1 MKNLQSLLILLNQN
15 NMKPHSFCE
24 TPNENCALN
33 YCDENGCLNRKRKL
47 VDDDVYNATEKF
59 RESYKIHGITEFE
72 VSAFSIGYL
81 QAKNKA
87 KEDYEVVSSVREVH
101 QYKLGLEDGYNK
113 AKETLYTKEQV
124 MDAIRLARQIDYC
137 NADYEIIVSLKLK

>member
-1 MKNLQSLLILLNQN
+1 MK
-15 NMKPHSFCE
+15 
-24 TPNENCALN
+24 
-33 YCDENGCLNRKRKL
+33 DEKGNPITYWGGII
-47 VDDDVYNATEKF
+47 DDDVYNATEKF

-113 AKETLYTKEQV
+113 AKETFYTKEQLMEV
-124 MDAIRLARQIDYC
+124 IELARLIDFNGPNVFYMSE
-137 NADYEIIVSLKLK
+137 DEIIKALKP